1 MRARRHDNPVVA
13 IVIVGAILLVVVI
26 SYFISKTRQRKR
38 TEALER
44 VADDL
49 GLEFSPTGADGLVDE
64 LSWCQLFS
72 RGRGKKALNLM
83 RGQGEGRDVSVFDY
97 QYVTGGGKSRRVWN
111 TTVVCLRFD
120 GGQLPWFMLR
130 PERMWDKVVGWFKGS
145 KIDFNTNPE
154 FSRCFL
160 LRSDQEADVRRL
172 FRPAVLQFYE
182 QHPDLSTEGLH
193 NTLLLYRHS
202 KRIEPQAIGQF
213 LADAFEALSLVRGG
227 MQMESRA

>member
-1 MRARRHDNPVVA
+1 MRARRHDNPIVA

-26 SYFISKTRQRKR
+26 SYFISKSRQRKR

-49 GLEFSPTGADGLVDE
+49 GLEFSRADTDGLVDE

-72 RGRGKKALNLM
+72 RGRGKKAFNLM

-97 QYVTGGGKSRRVWN
+97 QYVTGGGKSRHVWN

-120 GGQLPWFMLR
+120 GGELPSFTLR
-130 PERMWDKVVGWFKGS
+130 PERMWDKVAGLFKGG
-145 KIDFNTNPE
+145 KIDFNTHPE
-154 FSRCFL
+154 FSRRFL
-160 LRSDQEADVRRL
+160 LRSEQETDVRRL
-172 FRPAVLQFYE
+172 FRPPVLEFYE

-193 NTLLLYRHS
+193 NTLLLYRHA
-202 KRIEPQAIGQF
+202 KRIDPQAIGQF
-213 LADAFEALSLVRGG
+213 LADAFEALSLFRGG
-227 MQMESRA
+227 MQMEARA